1 MIVCADC
8 GRENPDE
15 ARYCLACGARLRAGA
30 PRREERKVV
39 SILFADLVGFT
50 SRAEKLDPEDVRATL
65 SPYYARLRAEL
76 ERRGGTV
83 EKFIGDAVMAVFGA
97 PVVHEDDPERAV
109 RAGLAIR
116 DAIVQDGELQVRVA
130 VTTGEALVSPEA
142 SPAEGEGMVAGDV
155 VNTAARLQSSAP
167 VNGILV
173 DETTQRATARAIE
186 YREAEPV
193 QAKGKVEPVHVWE
206 AVEARSRFGV
216 DVVQEGA
223 VFVGRR
229 RELDFLTDAFGR
241 AREQR
246 TPQLVTLVG
255 VPGIG
260 KSRLVYELSRVV
272 DAEEE
277 LVFWRQGRSLP
288 YGEGVTYWALAEMT
302 KAQAGILESDPPE
315 EAERKLAEAV
325 AGLHNESPE
334 RLLKG
339 LRPLLG
345 LGSDGEASGER
356 SERFAAWR
364 EFLDGLAEQ
373 RPTVLVFED
382 LHWADDDL
390 LDFVDHL
397 VDWST
402 GVPLLVVCTARPELL
417 ERRSGWGGGKPNAL
431 TISIA
436 PLSDDDTARL
446 LSSLLERSVLPAEVH
461 ASLLARAGG
470 NPLYAE
476 QFARLLAETGADEEL
491 PLPENVQGIIAAR
504 LDGLPAAEKQLLQ
517 DAAVLGKVFWLGAA
531 CAVGGIEPEQG
542 EARLHALERK
552 EFVRRER
559 RSSVGG
565 EEEYGFRHVLVRDV
579 AYGQIPRGAR
589 AERHE
594 RAAAWLE
601 ALGRPEDHAEMLVH
615 HYLEAIALRRA
626 SGGAESAELAT
637 RARLAARGAG
647 DRALALSAFPAAA
660 RFYESALEL
669 WPPDDEERPELL
681 LAYAQARVD
690 DVALDDWVLTEAIEG
705 FLRAGKIEKTAEAE
719 ARLGSVW
726 LNRGDRDRALEHL
739 ERARALVEQRGPS
752 AAKAYVYQ
760 ELARVLMMA
769 EELERSIELV
779 SESLELAESLGL
791 EAIRSRDLN
800 TRGTARI
807 LNGDIAGL
815 EDLHRAVEIGAAA
828 HSHEEASAAANLTWM
843 HVRLGELRRASELH
857 EQTVAIA
864 DRLGVIGFI
873 RWQQVEHVAHCYWE
887 GRWDEALATADEWL
901 AEISEAPS
909 HYMESNCRMFRAA
922 IWLARGRID
931 EAAAEAQ
938 LSTELTRPV
947 KDPQSVNPSL
957 TMHARVLLAH
967 GERRAAAALAD
978 ELVEEWRKTGIVHPT
993 ECADAPWVFIDLGRS
1008 NELEEALAT
1017 AKAKAFTPWH
1027 EAAHRAIRG
1036 DLVGAADVYA
1046 QIGSVPDEAH
1056 ARLRAAEAFVQEG
1069 RRAEAHAQLSVALPV
1084 FAQLGAT
1091 AWTAR
1096 GEALLA
1102 ESA

>member
-109 RAGLAIR
+109 RAALAIR
-116 DAIVQDGELQVRVA
+116 EAIVEDGQLQVRVA
-130 VTTGEALVSPEA
+130 VTTGEALVSLDA

-186 YREAEPV
+186 YRDAEPV
-193 QAKGKVEPVHVWE
+193 QAKGKAEPVRAWE
-206 AVEARSRFGV
+206 VVEARSRFGL
-216 DVVQEGA
+216 DIVQEGA
-223 VFVGRR
+223 AFVGRR
-229 RELDFLTDAFGR
+229 RELDFLTDAFAR

-246 TPQLVTLVG
+246 APQLVTLVG

-277 LVFWRQGRSLP
+277 LVYWRQGRSLP
-288 YGEGVTYWALAEMT
+288 YGEGVTYWALAEMA
-302 KAQAGILESDPPE
+302 KAQAGILESDSPE
-315 EAERKLAEAV
+315 EAERKLAETV
-325 AGLHNESPE
+325 DGLESDHPE
-334 RLLKG
+334 RLLAG
-339 LRPLLG
+339 LRPLVG
-345 LGSDGEASGER
+345 VGADAEGGGER

-364 EFLDGLAEQ
+364 EFFESLAEQ
-373 RPTVLVFED
+373 RPTVLIFED
-382 LHWADDDL
+382 LHWADDDM

-417 ERRSGWGGGKPNAL
+417 ERRAGWGGGKPNAL

-436 PLSDDDTARL
+436 PLSDDETAHL
-446 LSSLLERSVLPAEVH
+446 LASLLERSVLPADVQ

-476 QFARLLAETGADEEL
+476 QFARLLAEAGTHEEL

-517 DAAVLGKVFWLGAA
+517 DAGVLGKVFWLGAA
-531 CAVGGIEPEQG
+531 CAIGGIDRDEG

-565 EEEYGFRHVLVRDV
+565 EAEYAFRHLLVRDV

-626 SGGAESAELAT
+626 AGDEAPPELAG
-637 RARLAARGAG
+637 RARLAARDAG
-647 DRALALSAFPAAA
+647 DRALALGAFPAAG
-660 RFYESALEL
+660 RFFESALEL
-669 WPPDDEERPELL
+669 WPADDEERPELL
-681 LAYAQARVD
+681 LAYARARVD
-690 DVALDDWVLTEAIEG
+690 DVKLDDAVLADAIEG
-705 FLRAGKIEKTAEAE
+705 FLQAGKIEQAAEAE
-719 ARLGSVW
+719 GLLGGVW
-726 LNRGDRDRALEHL
+726 LNRGDRDSSLEHL
-739 ERARALVEQRGPS
+739 ERGRKLVEDRGPS
-752 AAKAYVYQ
+752 PAKAYVYQ

-779 SESLELAESLGL
+779 SESLELAETLGL
-791 EAIRSRDLN
+791 EAIRSRNLN
-800 TRGTARI
+800 TRGVARI
-807 LNGDIAGL
+807 LNGDTGGL
-815 EDLHRAVEIGAAA
+815 EDLERAVEIGAAA
-828 HSHEEASAAANLTWM
+828 HSHEEASAAANLAWM
-843 HVRLGELRRASELH
+843 HARLGNLRRAGELH
-857 EQTVAIA
+857 EQARAIA
-864 DRLGVIGFI
+864 DRLGVTSFI
-873 RWQQVEHVAHCYWE
+873 RWQQVEHVFHCYWN
-887 GRWDEALATADEWL
+887 GRWDEALATADEYL
-901 AEISEAPS
+901 AAISGAPS
-909 HYMESNCRMFRAA
+909 HYMEGACRTSRAA
-922 IWLARGRID
+922 IWLARGRVD
-931 EAAAEAQ
+931 EAVAEAH
-938 LSTELTRPV
+938 LGTELARPA
-947 KDPQSVNPSL
+947 KDAQSINPAL
-957 TMHARVLLAH
+957 TFEAFALLAQ
-967 GERRAAAALAD
+967 GDRSAAGALAD
-978 ELVEEWRKTGIVHPT
+978 ELVEAWRDVGIVHPN
-993 ECADAPWVFIDLGRS
+993 ECADAPWIFIDLGRTD
-1008 NELEEALAT
+1008 ELEQALAE
-1017 AKAKAFTPWH
+1017 AKGFTPWH
-1027 EAAHRAIRG
+1027 EAARRAIRG
-1036 DLVGAADVYA
+1036 DLVGGADVYA
-1046 QIGSVPDEAH
+1046 RIGSVPDEAH
-1056 ARLRAAEAFVQEG
+1056 ARLRAAGAFVQKG
-1069 RRAEAHAQLSVALPV
+1069 RRAEADGQLMLALPV
-1084 FAQLGAT
+1084 LAQLGAA
-1091 AWTAR
+1091 AWTAK

>member
-1 MIVCADC
+1 MIVCAGC

-15 ARYCLACGARLRAGA
+15 ARFCLACGASLHAAERG
-30 PRREERKVV
+30 REERKVV

-50 SRAEKLDPEDVRATL
+50 SQAEKLDPEDVRATL

-116 DAIVQDGELQVRVA
+116 DAIVEDGLLQVRVA
-130 VTTGEALVSPEA
+130 VTTGEALVSLEA
-142 SPAEGEGMVAGDV
+142 AEGEGMVAGDV

-167 VNGILV
+167 VNGVLV
-173 DETTQRATARAIE
+173 DETTHRATGRAIE
-186 YREAEPV
+186 YRGAEPV
-193 QAKGKVEPVHVWE
+193 EAKGKAEPVPAWE
-206 AVEARSRFGV
+206 AVEATARFGV

-223 VFVGRR
+223 ALVGRR
-229 RELDFLTDAFGR
+229 RELDFLTDAFAR

-246 TPQLVTLVG
+246 APQLVTLVG

-260 KSRLVYELSRVV
+260 KSRLVYELSRVL
-272 DAEEE
+272 DDEEE

-288 YGEGVTYWALAEMT
+288 YGEGVAYWALSEMA
-302 KAQAGILESDPPE
+302 KAHAGILDSDSSE
-315 EAERKLAEAV
+315 ETERKLAEMV
-325 AGLHNESPE
+325 MGLQTDGPE
-334 RLLKG
+334 RLLEG
-339 LRPLLG
+339 LRPLVG
-345 LGSDGEASGER
+345 LGSDGETTGER

-364 EFLDGLAEQ
+364 ELLEALAEQ

-382 LHWADDDL
+382 LHWAGDDL

-417 ERRSGWGGGKPNAL
+417 ERRAAWGGGKPNAL

-436 PLSDDDTARL
+436 PLSDDETAHL
-446 LSSLLERSVLPAEVH
+446 LASLLERSVLPAEVQ

-476 QFARLLAETGADEEL
+476 QFARLLTEVGTHEEL

-531 CAVGGIEPEQG
+531 CAVGGIGRDEG

-559 RSSVGG
+559 RSSVAG
-565 EEEYGFRHVLVRDV
+565 EGEYAFRHLLVRDV

-601 ALGRPEDHAEMLVH
+601 ALARPEDHAEMLVH
-615 HYLEAIALRRA
+615 HYLEAIALKRA
-626 SGGAESAELAT
+626 TGDEASVELAG
-637 RARLAARGAG
+637 RARLAARDAG
-647 DRALALSAFPAAA
+647 DRALALGAFPAAG
-660 RFYESALEL
+660 RFFESALEL
-669 WPPDDEERPELL
+669 WPADDEERPELL
-681 LAYAQARVD
+681 LAYARARVD
-690 DVALDDWVLTEAIEG
+690 DVALDDAILGEAIES
-705 FLRAGKIEKTAEAE
+705 FLRAGKIEQAAEAE
-719 ARLGSVW
+719 GLLGGIW
-726 LNRGDRDRALEHL
+726 LNRGDRDRSLEHL
-739 ERARALVEQRGPS
+739 ERGRELVEDRGPS
-752 AAKAYVYQ
+752 PAKAYVYQ

-769 EELERSIELV
+769 EEMERSIELV

-791 EAIRSRDLN
+791 DAIRSRNLN
-800 TRGTARI
+800 TRGVARI
-807 LNGDIAGL
+807 LSGDTGGL
-815 EDLHRAVEIGAAA
+815 EDLERAVEIGAAA

-843 HVRLGELRRASELH
+843 HARLGKLRRAGELH
-857 EQTVAIA
+857 EQSVATA
-864 DRLGVIGFI
+864 DRLGVTSFI
-873 RWQQVEHVAHCYWE
+873 RWQQVEHIFHCYWE
-887 GRWDEALATADEWL
+887 GRWDEALATADEYL
-901 AEISEAPS
+901 AAISEAPS
-909 HYMESNCRMFRAA
+909 HYMEGACRTSRAA
-922 IWLARGRID
+922 IWLARGRIE
-931 EAAAEAQ
+931 EAVAEAR
-938 LSTELTRPV
+938 LGTELARPA
-947 KDPQSVNPSL
+947 KDAQTINPAL
-957 TMHARVLLAH
+957 TLEALAWLAQ
-967 GERRAAAALAD
+967 GDRAAAGVIAD
-978 ELVEEWRKTGIVHPT
+978 ALVEAWREVGIVHPN
-993 ECADAPWVFIDLGRS
+993 ECADAPWIFIDLGRTD
-1008 NELEEALAT
+1008 ELEKAL
-1017 AKAKAFTPWH
+1017 AKAKGFTPWH
-1027 EAAHRAIRG
+1027 EAARRAIRG

-1056 ARLRAAEAFVQEG
+1056 ARLRAAETLVQEG
-1069 RRAEAHAQLSVALPV
+1069 RRAEADAQLRLALPV
-1084 FAQLGAT
+1084 FAQLGAA
-1091 AWTAR
+1091 AWTAK
-1096 GEALLA
+1096 GEELLA